1 MLRVLIIDDDPL
13 ICDLIQ
19 HFCQKSERV
28 AYTVSVGNCKE
39 GLQLLSIE
47 LFDVIYLDF
56 NLPDMNG
63 QQFLELDSST
73 TKVVMLTSNADFAV
87 DSYNYPKIIDYLT
100 KPVTFNRFM
109 ASLDKLSQ
117 VSHESEPK
125 AKDSV
130 FVKEGHSL
138 VRINLNEI
146 SYIKSDGNYLRIYHG
161 ENMTMTLG
169 SLTSFCQNLPASF
182 IKVHR
187 SYVVNLEKVKSIQG
201 ESLIVDT
208 HMIPVSASQKDSIIK
223 KITTL

>member
-47 LFDVIYLDF
+47 PFDVIYLDF

-73 TKVVMLTSNADFAV
+73 TNVVMLTSNADFAV

-100 KPVTFNRFM
+100 KPVRKE
-109 ASLDKLSQ
+109 ALIDHIAAV
-117 VSHESEPK
+117 VS
-125 AKDSV
+125 D
-130 FVKEGHSL
+130 FVEDPFA
-138 VRINLNEI
+138 E
-146 SYIKSDGNYLRIYHG
+146 
-161 ENMTMTLG
+161 
-169 SLTSFCQNLPASF
+169 
-182 IKVHR
+182 
-187 SYVVNLEKVKSIQG
+187 QG
-201 ESLIVDT
+201 PEVG
-208 HMIPVSASQKDSIIK
+208 AAAAG
-223 KITTL
+223 